1 MELPLEYVVQRVD
14 NHWVVVGPTGI
25 FVVGRA
31 RGDVAA
37 SAEQTSALAH
47 ELRAALSERISW
59 VPFVDAILVADG
71 DHGGLACTVVPLDLL
86 VVALTSGGVTIDVSG
101 LAQVQHHL
109 PATLGEI
116 ERAHRRPLDPA

>member
-14 NHWVVVGPTGI
+14 DHWVVVGPTGI

-37 SAEQTSALAH
+37 SAERTSALAH

-59 VPFVDAILVADG
+59 VPFVDAIVVATG

-86 VVALTSGGVTIDVSG
+86 VVALTSGGVTIDAVG

-109 PATLGEI
+109 PGTLGEI